1 MLSTAWVTMNLVKAR
16 RLFDTEESDDWKF
29 GQILTVVMLASPL
42 LTVVEYI
49 YPGTLNPW
57 EGSAGGFG

>member
-1 MLSTAWVTMNLVKAR
+1 MLSTAWVTLNLVNAR

-42 LTVVEYI
+42 LTVVEYV

-57 EGSAGGFG
+57 DECADGFG